1 MLCFEMWSRRK
12 QMSGRRVS
20 GTIFVSKE
28 GLLVQGVV
36 QGWVVCERNM
46 LIYNASYL
54 FCFCKIIFFQRKKII
69 LQKKLTMNDKLPRSE
84 LTTFMEDLMNTEAE
98 VKGILVSS
106 DDESLEC
113 LQGVKSEADITPD
126 LTTEKVYAFN
136 DHVVAMMWL
145 NAAIVVPTQA
155 VYEQIEWRR
164 KKTKDED
171 ALAYYKAT
179 HPTSEDEYSDD
190 YVSVTVKIPKN
201 IQECLKKISYFS
213 GLSIKECITAL
224 ISKEN
229 MRLNE
234 YIVENKFNIDPDWF
248 DIGDY
253 YFIQR
258 KK

>member
-1 MLCFEMWSRRK
+1 M
-12 QMSGRRVS
+12 
-20 GTIFVSKE
+20 
-28 GLLVQGVV
+28 
-36 QGWVVCERNM
+36 
-46 LIYNASYL
+46 
-54 FCFCKIIFFQRKKII
+54 
-69 LQKKLTMNDKLPRSE
+69 PRSD
-84 LTTFMEDLMNTEAE
+84 LTTFREDLMNTEAE

-126 LTTEKVYAFN
+126 LTTEKVYGFN
-136 DHVVAMMWL
+136 DRVVDAMRHYS
-145 NAAIVVPTQA
+145 AIVVPTQA
-155 VYEQIEWRR
+155 VYEQVEWRR

-179 HPTSEDEYSDD
+179 HPTSDDEYGDD
-190 YVSVTVKIPKN
+190 YVSVTVKIPKK

-234 YIVENKFNIDPDWF
+234 YMIENKFNIDPDWF
-248 DIGDY
+248 DIDDE

-258 KK
+258 QR

>member
-1 MLCFEMWSRRK
+1 
-12 QMSGRRVS
+12 
-20 GTIFVSKE
+20 
-28 GLLVQGVV
+28 
-36 QGWVVCERNM
+36 
-46 LIYNASYL
+46 
-54 FCFCKIIFFQRKKII
+54 
-69 LQKKLTMNDKLPRSE
+69 
-84 LTTFMEDLMNTEAE
+84 MNTEAE

-113 LQGVKSEADITPD
+113 LRGVTSEADIAPG
-126 LTTEKVYAFN
+126 LATEMVYAFN
-136 DHVVAMMWL
+136 DRVVAAMHFDS
-145 NAAIVVPTQA
+145 AIVVPTQA

-164 KKTKDED
+164 NKTKDED

-179 HPTSEDEYSDD
+179 HPTSDDEFGDD

-213 GLSIKECITAL
+213 GLSIKDCITAL

-234 YIVENKFNIDPDWF
+234 YMVENKFNIDPDWF
-248 DIGDY
+248 DIDDI